1 MNKLVRRGLKY
12 GTEGMLLTNAEANGN
27 FVK

>member
-1 MNKLVRRGLKY
+1 MIKLVRRRLKY
-12 GTEGMLLTNAEANGN
+12 GTEGMHLTNAEANGN